1 MCHFLATGTDNVD
14 NICRK
19 ILQQELDLTLA
30 LCHHEKQRNE
40 VKFCC
45 SIQKY
50 ICVSKHAFQGVFRLV
65 FSLNCLFM
73 VLDCRYK
80 FSVPCI

>member
-1 MCHFLATGTDNVD
+1 MCYFLVTGTDNMD

-40 VKFCC
+40 VQLCC
-45 SIQKY
+45 SIQNY
-50 ICVSKHAFQGVFRLV
+50 IFVFKHAFHVVFGLVLLFLSFFIYAIRL
-65 FSLNCLFM
+65 
-73 VLDCRYK
+73 
-80 FSVPCI
+80 

>member
-1 MCHFLATGTDNVD
+1 MCHFLVTGTDNMD

-40 VKFCC
+40 VQLCC
-45 SIQKY
+45 SIQNC
-50 ICVSKHAFQGVFRLV
+50 ICVQTCISSCFWVGLVVRNFFVYAIRL
-65 FSLNCLFM
+65 
-73 VLDCRYK
+73 
-80 FSVPCI
+80 